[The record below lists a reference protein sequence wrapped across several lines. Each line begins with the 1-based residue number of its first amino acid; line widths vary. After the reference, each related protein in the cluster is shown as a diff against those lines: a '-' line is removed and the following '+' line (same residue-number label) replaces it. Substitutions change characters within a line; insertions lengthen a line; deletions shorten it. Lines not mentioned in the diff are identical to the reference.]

1 MSLVP
6 QASPTGLPVR
16 TASPTQALD
25 PGVAQDWST
34 ARSNAAVFDEG
45 AVARLKE
52 RLAAVGLLDV
62 VRQSGLFDRIQAST
76 TAEQV
81 KDLLVPLLAGLGS
94 GKILTP
100 EELMANRTR
109 TSELTLEPTGKAQGG
124 FRTAVE
130 PSTPAFDD
138 APLGTVSLPSFD
150 APGLPV
156 TRSAPP
162 VAGKSP
168 PADPQL
174 PVREPPPS
182 FVPFAGGI
190 GEWGGLVSAPTSN
203 PVRDDGFGVPV
214 SGGIEA
220 PARSP
225 AGSGAVTGKSAA
237 DKPVAG
243 KPADNWQPV
252 SLQPA
257 ALQPASDLEGRLAR
271 LSAMLDAPG
280 QAALQRLQ
288 SAGRLADVD
297 ASGRTVLDNLEA
309 LAAGPLSAQ
318 AAKLGYTPA
327 SVVREVV
334 MDIDD
339 PTQIR
344 QEGTSDCVLTNLRV
358 IMSRDNPG
366 QYAAFARDLYLKGES
381 SVAEGATVKLQQA
394 LEPFDLGGNFGKS
407 FYKDGQLMVGIDA
420 GEGVK
425 GVFTVEQVLDKFLND
440 KHPSGQLWSDRLL
453 KANPGFDNAFVRGLL
468 ETAKG
473 MWNRGERAAVIEFAK
488 PYLSLF
494 IDLKAGSDGEA
505 ASYLVDNM
513 ATALSGGAQAVDA
526 VPAGLPL
533 SKVGAYFPG
542 TKAFGPA
549 PSMSEILKVAA
560 MKGVEVPVAVRADNG
575 KVLHLATVVGRTQEG
590 DYMVYDPKEGL
601 QVFGE
606 GELMNRIVAVYLSD
620 RLTHNLPPIAST
632 DQRLVGGGVFR
643 PQRRRG

>member
-6 QASPTGLPVR
+6 QASPSGLPVR
-16 TASPTQALD
+16 TASPTTALD
-25 PGVAQDWST
+25 PGVAKDWSSV
-34 ARSNAAVFDEG
+34 RSNSAPFDEG

-62 VRQSGLFDRIQAST
+62 VRQSGLFDRIEAGT

-81 KDLLVPLLAGLGS
+81 KDMLVPLLAGLGT
-94 GKILTP
+94 GRILTP
-100 EELMANRTR
+100 DELMANRTR
-109 TSELTLEPTGKAQGG
+109 TSELTLEAPGKAQGG
-124 FRTAVE
+124 FRAAVE

-138 APLGTVSLPSFD
+138 APRGTVSLPAFE

-156 TRSAPP
+156 ARPAPP
-162 VAGKSP
+162 PAGKA
-168 PADPQL
+168 PAFGSRVPD
-174 PVREPPPS
+174 REPPPS

-190 GEWGGLVSAPTSN
+190 GEWGGLVSAPTVT
-203 PVRDDGFGVPV
+203 PVRNEDFGVPV

-220 PARSP
+220 PAKPP
-225 AGSGAVTGKSAA
+225 AGTG
-237 DKPVAG
+237 PVAG
-243 KPADNWQPV
+243 KPVDNWQPVTLQPV

-257 ALQPASDLEGRLAR
+257 SDLESRLAR

-297 ASGRTVLDNLEA
+297 AAGRTVLDNLEA
-309 LAAGPLSAQ
+309 LAAGPLAAQ
-318 AAKLGYTPA
+318 ATRLGYTPA
-327 SVVREVV
+327 SVLREVV

-407 FYKDGQLMVGIDA
+407 FYKDGQLMFDVNADGA
-420 GEGVK
+420 K
-425 GVFTVEQVLDKFLND
+425 GLLTVEQIMDKFLND
-440 KHPSGQLWSDRLL
+440 KHPSGEPWMDRLL
-453 KANPGFDNAFVRGLL
+453 KANPAFDNAFVRGLL

-494 IDLKAGSDGEA
+494 VDFKAGSDGEA

-513 ATALSGGAQAVDA
+513 ATALAGGAQAVDA

-533 SKVGAYFPG
+533 SRVGGYFPG
-542 TKAFGPA
+542 MKAFGPA
-549 PSMSEILKVAA
+549 PSMPEILKVAA
-560 MKGVEVPVAVRADNG
+560 MKGVEVPVAVRADSGN
-575 KVLHLATVVGRTQEG
+575 VLHLATVVGRTQEG
-590 DYMVYDPKEGL
+590 DYMVYDPKGGL

-606 GELMNRIVAVYLSD
+606 GELMNRIEAVYLSD
-620 RLTHNLPPIAST
+620 RLTHNLPPISST
-632 DQRLVGGGVFR
+632 DGRPVGGGTFR
-643 PQRRRG
+643 SQRRRA